1 VRSDDISREL
11 VTLEEELAALRAAEQ
26 EEHSAAAALDAQMT
40 ELRYRLTL
48 ARGAVADHEKQI
60 KERRAEL
67 EEAVVREAHERFEQ
81 VMQEREAAAVA
92 LAEAAELVL
101 ERLAALDRS
110 QDAVRSTWATAQ
122 AGGDTGSA
130 SDLKVPSE
138 IAAEP
143 EVMREPW
150 ERLCLEV
157 RNRISER
164 FEDELVEAASRSPL
178 GSAINDL
185 PPHLR
190 ELARQRRHAMIRR
203 GQDGE
208 AENGNG

>member
-1 VRSDDISREL
+1 MRSDDIAREL
-11 VTLEEELAALRAAEQ
+11 ETLEEELAALRAAEQ
-26 EEHSAAAALDAQMT
+26 EDHATAATLEAEMT
-40 ELRYRLTL
+40 ELRYGLTL

-67 EEAVVREAHERFEQ
+67 EKAVVREAHERFEQ
-81 VMQEREAAAVA
+81 VMQERESAAVA

-110 QDAVRSTWATAQ
+110 QDAVRSTWATA
-122 AGGDTGSA
+122 GGDTGSA
-130 SDLKVPSE
+130 SDLKVRSE

-143 EVMREPW
+143 EVMPEPW

-185 PPHLR
+185 PLHLR